1 MDNNFNNNYN
11 NNYNYYNPVPAPN
24 MNGNIKKR
32 NSGAVALSILLGFF
46 ILFFITTLSLRL
58 GLFHGNDLSESIKNS
73 GVIELFQ
80 DELLNEMGK
89 DVEYYHGEQEILN
102 DSVSKLADYYIDA
115 VLNGKVPSKDIVE
128 KDLTNLYD
136 DICEV
141 MATEIVDEISEKGSV
156 PTNKL
161 SELDAITTTRGIVS
175 DYEMDAFE
183 QSIASE
189 LGDIISITKDNKNQY
204 KKLFTNSLIENRQ
217 NISGVVDD
225 IYSSLLELAQDVG
238 SEQSVQTT
246 VSIVYHSFAISVL
259 VSAVVLGLLVIGC
272 IVAIALIDKDAKL
285 TVKGLFAPFFVPG
298 IIIFIISLAIKIGS
312 IVLMNGYNSMD
323 DVDKK
328 LVTLFDQL
336 AKVII
341 NPFVIISGI
350 VLVLGIVFLI
360 VGKCMKNDNSGAT
373 L

>member
-102 DSVSKLADYYIDA
+102 DS
-115 VLNGKVPSKDIVE
+115 
-128 KDLTNLYD
+128 
-136 DICEV
+136 
-141 MATEIVDEISEKGSV
+141 
-156 PTNKL
+156 
-161 SELDAITTTRGIVS
+161 
-175 DYEMDAFE
+175 
-183 QSIASE
+183 
-189 LGDIISITKDNKNQY
+189 
-204 KKLFTNSLIENRQ
+204 
-217 NISGVVDD
+217 
-225 IYSSLLELAQDVG
+225 YSSLLELAQDVG

-323 DVDKK
+323 DADKK